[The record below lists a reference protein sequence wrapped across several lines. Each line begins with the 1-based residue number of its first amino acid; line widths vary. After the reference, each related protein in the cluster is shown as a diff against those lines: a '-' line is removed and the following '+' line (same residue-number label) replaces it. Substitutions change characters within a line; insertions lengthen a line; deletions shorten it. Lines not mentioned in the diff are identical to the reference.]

1 MTLVNAPSNDR
12 GRLILLVGP
21 SGSGKDSLLQ
31 AVQPVLE
38 EQGVRIVRRTITRSP
53 ESIGEE
59 AIGVS
64 AQTFQHMQAQGE
76 FALHW
81 QANGL
86 CYGIA
91 REMDDWLAAGESVL
105 INGSRGHLEQAR
117 ALYPDLLAICLDVAP
132 EVLRERLLGRGRE
145 SPEEVEQRLMRS
157 AQLSGSLPKGVR
169 HLDNSGA
176 LEEAVSALLAVLQE
190 EGVITAGRPSN
201 RL

>member
-1 MTLVNAPSNDR
+1 MTLVNALSNDQ
-12 GRLILLVGP
+12 GRLILVIGP

-31 AVQPVLE
+31 AARPVLE
-38 EQGVRIVRRTITRSP
+38 EQGMRIARRTITRSP

-86 CYGIA
+86 SYGIA
-91 REMDDWLAAGESVL
+91 REMDDWLAAGESVVV
-105 INGSRGHLEQAR
+105 NGSRGHLEQAR
-117 ALYPDLLAICLDVAP
+117 TLYPDLLAICLDVEP
-132 EVLRERLLGRGRE
+132 RVLRERLLSRGRE
-145 SPEEVEQRLMRS
+145 SAEEVEQRLMRS
-157 AQLSGSLPKGVR
+157 AQLSGSLPKCVW

-176 LEEAVSALLAVLQE
+176 LGETVSALLAVLEE
-190 EGVITAGRPSN
+190 EGIISAGRLSQHP
-201 RL
+201 